1 MEGTSYC
8 TAGELRCLVEKGAWP
23 QREMLLVLA
32 QTAGEFEVLTEFD
45 ELISGFRAALQIDR
59 LQAVDRAIHFLRDR
73 KKSASACDAEAL
85 SRLRILAQDCYRVL
99 TAEALEEAEA
109 SEKSEHT

>member
-45 ELISGFRAALQIDR
+45 ELISGFRAALR
-59 LQAVDRAIHFLRDR
+59 
-73 KKSASACDAEAL
+73 
-85 SRLRILAQDCYRVL
+85 
-99 TAEALEEAEA
+99 TARRRWGIGRTTPPGRWA
-109 SEKSEHT
+109 

>member
-1 MEGTSYC
+1 MESTSYC
-8 TAGELRCLVEKGAWP
+8 TVGELRCLVEKGAWP

-32 QTAGEFEVLTEFD
+32 QTAGEFDVLTEFD
-45 ELISGFRAALQIDR
+45 ELMSGFRAALQIDR

-73 KKSASACDAEAL
+73 KKSASACNAEAL